1 MLLKGNLWSGVLRV
15 CTGKVVMTHLTAMAC
30 LTFIILSALNA
41 AVLEKEY
48 FIHED
53 FEQLDNWRPLH
64 FNKIKEYTRYSI
76 ENNGNGSYLKA
87 ESNASAS
94 GLVFKKTFNVFE
106 YPKVKWRWKV
116 SNVFTRGDAYKK
128 SGDDYPLRVYIIFQY
143 DPERVSFVKR
153 FKYGLAKS
161 MYGEYPPDSSLNYI
175 WANRAHSMDIITNRY
190 AAEAKMIVLQSG
202 DENAGKWE
210 EQDVDIISDYRR
222 AFGKEPPETA
232 SLAIMSDS
240 DNTGE
245 AAVSYIDY
253 IEVYR

>member
-1 MLLKGNLWSGVLRV
+1 MLLKGDLWSEVLRV
-15 CTGKVVMTHLTAMAC
+15 CTGKVVMTHLTVMAC
-30 LTFIILSALNA
+30 LTFIILSDINVSAI
-41 AVLEKEY
+41 EKEV

-53 FEQLDNWRPLH
+53 FEQLENWKPLFFKNIEEH
-64 FNKIKEYTRYSI
+64 TSYSI
-76 ENNGNGSYLKA
+76 EKKGNGSYLKA

-94 GLVFKKTFNVFE
+94 GIIFEKNFNVFE

-116 SNVFTRGDAYKK
+116 SNIFTKGDASKK
-128 SGDDYPLRVYIIFQY
+128 SGDDYPIRIYVIFLY
-143 DPERVSFVKR
+143 DPEKASFGRK
-153 FKYGLAKS
+153 FKYGLAKGI
-161 MYGEYPPDSSLNYI
+161 YGEYPPDSSLNYI
-175 WANRAHSMDIITNRY
+175 WANRAHPLDIITNRY
-190 AAEAKMIVLQSG
+190 AAEAKMIVLQAG
-202 DENAGKWE
+202 DENAGKWA

-245 AAVSYIDY
+245 TAVSYIDY